1 MLKKM
6 AVLFLILG
14 STVFAQWEK
23 EYIKDDFG
31 NPTKAYY
38 LIYRSHQDNSPSMLV
53 TKSNIII
60 QLNMR
65 GRKNLYTSSLI
76 NEVIK
81 VTDEKGVVHNVDAT
95 ILLDLDNATPY
106 SVIINRKNK
115 TMIDLMKDNECLV
128 FNLGKGGN
136 SKKFKVSFYDFDK
149 VYDEAIKC
157 QFKDKK

>member
-1 MLKKM
+1 M

-81 VTDEKGVVHNVDAT
+81 VTDEKGVVHNCRC
-95 ILLDLDNATPY
+95 N
-106 SVIINRKNK
+106 
-115 TMIDLMKDNECLV
+115 
-128 FNLGKGGN
+128 N
-136 SKKFKVSFYDFDK
+136 SIRFR
-149 VYDEAIKC
+149 
-157 QFKDKK
+157 

>member
-6 AVLFLILG
+6 AVLFLVLG
-14 STVFAQWEK
+14 STLFAQWEK

-31 NPTKAYY
+31 NPTKSYY
-38 LIYRSHQDNSPSMLV
+38 LVYRSHSDAPSMLV
-53 TKSNIII
+53 TKSNVII

-81 VTDEKGVVHNVDAT
+81 VTDEKGAVHNVDAT
-95 ILLDLDNATPY
+95 VLLDLDNATPY
-106 SVIINRKNK
+106 SIIINRKNK

-128 FNLGKGGN
+128 FKLGKSGN
-136 SKKFKVSFYDFDK
+136 SKKFKATFDDFEK
-149 VYDEAIKC
+149 VYDEAVKC